1 MFPNLRGQK
10 PKSAVCLLS
19 GVRIVPGG
27 PGSNGTWKSY
37 SLQRGTAA
45 PTSETAIY
53 ASTNGSG
60 DGTVVIRNRSV
71 NGTGAGT
78 QYADDEDP
86 YGRCMNM
93 KLTSFADSNARDPRI
108 IDLNSSQNGLN
119 QMSPR
124 TGSPVSVNTSVTPQ
138 PPPQNF
144 NTLPAHV
151 SKIVSVIVS
160 SYVVKVSSNSSTSH
174 IVGK

>member
-1 MFPNLRGQK
+1 ML
-10 PKSAVCLLS
+10 AVCLLL

-71 NGTGAGT
+71 NGTTAGT

-93 KLTSFADSNARDPRI
+93 KLTSFADSNNARDPRI
-108 IDLNSSQNGLN
+108 IDLNSSQNGIN

-138 PPPQNF
+138 PPQNF

-151 SKIVSVIVS
+151 SKIVLVVILSKS
-160 SYVVKVSSNSSTSH
+160 SLSNML
-174 IVGK
+174 K

>member
-1 MFPNLRGQK
+1 M
-10 PKSAVCLLS
+10 
-19 GVRIVPGG
+19 RIVPGG

-71 NGTGAGT
+71 NGTASGT

-151 SKIVSVIVS
+151 SKSVSVLRS
-160 SYVVKVSSNSSTSH
+160 LLSK
-174 IVGK
+174 